1 MALRVGDAVRIFGLV
16 SEEGRKINGCEATVL
31 LPGDRCHVK
40 LKSGVKKSVRE
51 SNLVAAGEYDSDDGW
66 NVTCVAKRPRLP
78 GSGGGSLATTSTPAA
93 AVQRGYST
101 SQVFLALTR
110 RFPLVGRYPEI
121 VDALRELERYEIACQ
136 GDDHADREF
145 QRCNS
150 EALEYARAA
159 AVVCGLEWSLGEEIG
174 RSGRAGAVAL
184 LEKEPY
190 IGKFRAGQIVDL
202 FQTGTCA
209 ALTAFRNGDAPIS
222 SKGVRRFENEAR
234 RSMRH
239 APEKRALNRVVGISH
254 MCAIELAGGTHRSL
268 DRLKRETGAAPRHV
282 RSVEELRRW
291 PGLVQRLPRSTA
303 LAHSLSVHDE
313 LQEPVPL
320 AEALEMRSAVEAAAR
335 RASKSGSDC
344 PPPREGEPLCSCCWH
359 AEFVGGGRTRGKAGH
374 DVDILLWHHK
384 EPASWG
390 DGKEECLLLPLVE
403 ELQQQRRMLRREEA
417 FFHLVRTAHRAKGAG
432 KPPAEAACGGAGAAG
447 EEGGGEAPDD
457 RRHRRDHSMLDSIR
471 YGIENLACDHHDK
484 VFAIWRSAG
493 GRHRRIDVV
502 VCAFP
507 EELPFARLAWTG
519 SRMLNRMMRLQ
530 AIALGINLGAHAIR
544 TPHVLARL
552 RPPLGRTSAM
562 SRPHL
567 RLGHISATSRLTL
580 AGPHAITARNEA
592 GRGTTTTRLTI
603 DAAAGTVVELR
614 PLQVL
619 PFKYVRS
626 EEDILRIIAGG
637 TNAFAALVDPVLRNA

>member
-1 MALRVGDAVRIFGLV
+1 MGGREHFLILFVEAKRSRGRLRPGAGAGACPHMALRVGDAVRIFGLV

-313 LQEPVPL
+313 LQARPHKTPHPHPQTGVGPVTRPRRVHERPIRSPSRSPRRWRCGVRWRRPRGERAGAGATARL
-320 AEALEMRSAVEAAAR
+320 PGRESRSAPAAGTPSSSAAAAR
-335 RASKSGSDC
+335 AERRGTTST
-344 PPPREGEPLCSCCWH
+344 SCCG
-359 AEFVGGGRTRGKAGH
+359 ARRGGRG
-374 DVDILLWHHK
+374 V
-384 EPASWG
+384 
-390 DGKEECLLLPLVE
+390 
-403 ELQQQRRMLRREEA
+403 
-417 FFHLVRTAHRAKGAG
+417 KG
-432 KPPAEAACGGAGAAG
+432 
-447 EEGGGEAPDD
+447 GGGEA
-457 RRHRRDHSMLDSIR
+457 
-471 YGIENLACDHHDK
+471 
-484 VFAIWRSAG
+484 RS
-493 GRHRRIDVV
+493 
-502 VCAFP
+502 
-507 EELPFARLAWTG
+507 T
-519 SRMLNRMMRLQ
+519 
-530 AIALGINLGAHAIR
+530 
-544 TPHVLARL
+544 
-552 RPPLGRTSAM
+552 RPPC
-562 SRPHL
+562 
-567 RLGHISATSRLTL
+567 
-580 AGPHAITARNEA
+580 E
-592 GRGTTTTRLTI
+592 
-603 DAAAGTVVELR
+603 
-614 PLQVL
+614 
-619 PFKYVRS
+619 
-626 EEDILRIIAGG
+626 
-637 TNAFAALVDPVLRNA
+637 

>member
-51 SNLVAAGEYDSDDGW
+51 SNLVATGEYDSDDGW

-209 ALTAFRNGDAPIS
+209 ALTAFRSGDAPIS

-254 MCAIELAGGTHRSL
+254 MCAIDLAGGTHRSL
-268 DRLKRETGAAPRHV
+268 DKLRRETGAAPRHV
-282 RSVEELRRW
+282 RTVEELRRW

-313 LQEPVPL
+313 LQARPHKTPHPHPQTGVGPVTTTRPRRVPSG
-320 AEALEMRSAVEAAAR
+320 ARPAR
-335 RASKSGSDC
+335 RGAGD
-344 PPPREGEPLCSCCWH
+344 
-359 AEFVGGGRTRGKAGH
+359 AECGGGGRAASEQERERLPASQGGRAALLLLLARRVRRRRPHARKGGYIIIIIIYLSRDILLYIILITRGKAGH
-374 DVDILLWHHK
+374 DVDILLWRAARGARC
-384 EPASWG
+384 EG
-390 DGKEECLLLPLVE
+390 
-403 ELQQQRRMLRREEA
+403 RRRR
-417 FFHLVRTAHRAKGAG
+417 GALH
-432 KPPAEAACGGAGAAG
+432 AAPC
-447 EEGGGEAPDD
+447 E
-457 RRHRRDHSMLDSIR
+457 
-471 YGIENLACDHHDK
+471 
-484 VFAIWRSAG
+484 
-493 GRHRRIDVV
+493 
-502 VCAFP
+502 
-507 EELPFARLAWTG
+507 
-519 SRMLNRMMRLQ
+519 
-530 AIALGINLGAHAIR
+530 
-544 TPHVLARL
+544 
-552 RPPLGRTSAM
+552 
-562 SRPHL
+562 
-567 RLGHISATSRLTL
+567 
-580 AGPHAITARNEA
+580 
-592 GRGTTTTRLTI
+592 
-603 DAAAGTVVELR
+603 
-614 PLQVL
+614 
-619 PFKYVRS
+619 
-626 EEDILRIIAGG
+626 
-637 TNAFAALVDPVLRNA
+637 

>member
-51 SNLVAAGEYDSDDGW
+51 SNLVATGEYDSDDGW

-110 RFPLVGRYPEI
+110 RFPLVGRHPEI

-209 ALTAFRNGDAPIS
+209 ALTAFRSGDAPIS

-254 MCAIELAGGTHRSL
+254 MCAIDLAGGTHRSL
-268 DRLKRETGAAPRHV
+268 DKLRRETGAAPRHV

-530 AIALGINLGAHAIR
+530 AIALGINLG
-544 TPHVLARL
+544 
-552 RPPLGRTSAM
+552 
-562 SRPHL
+562 
-567 RLGHISATSRLTL
+567 
-580 AGPHAITARNEA
+580 PHAITARNEA
-592 GRGTTTTRLTI
+592 GRGSTTTRLTI

>member
-51 SNLVAAGEYDSDDGW
+51 SNLVATGEYDSDDGW

-209 ALTAFRNGDAPIS
+209 ALTAFRSGDAPIS

-254 MCAIELAGGTHRSL
+254 MCAIDLAGGTHRSL
-268 DRLKRETGAAPRHV
+268 DKLRRETGAAPRHV

-530 AIALGINLGAHAIR
+530 AIALGINLG
-544 TPHVLARL
+544 
-552 RPPLGRTSAM
+552 
-562 SRPHL
+562 
-567 RLGHISATSRLTL
+567 
-580 AGPHAITARNEA
+580 PHAITARNEA
-592 GRGTTTTRLTI
+592 GRGSTTTRLTI
-603 DAAAGTVVELR
+603 DAMAGTVVELR